1 MKKGILDSKVTK
13 TMATTETVKAIKT
26 VKTPKVKVEKVGVSP
41 KVGFSTSVVSS
52 FIKDVAYIKG
62 SEMLMV
68 VTESAT
74 YVFNK
79 VPSTLAQEFIDSDSQ
94 GKFFNANVRKKFES
108 RKFTFKKSN

>member
-13 TMATTETVKAIKT
+13 TMTTTETVKAIKAPK
-26 VKTPKVKVEKVGVSP
+26 VKAVKVEKVGTTT
-41 KVGFSTSVVSS
+41 KVGFAVTVQSS
-52 FIKDVAYIKG
+52 WIREITYAKG
-62 SEMLMV
+62 SQMLMV

-79 VPSTLAQEFIDSDSQ
+79 VPTTLAQEFIDSDSQ

>member
-13 TMATTETVKAIKT
+13 TMETTETVKA
-26 VKTPKVKVEKVGVSP
+26 VKTPKAKVEKLGTTA
-41 KVGFSTSVVSS
+41 KVGFSTTVSS
-52 FIKDVAYIKG
+52 SWIHEITYAKG
-62 SEMLMV
+62 SQMLMV
-68 VTESAT
+68 MTEETT